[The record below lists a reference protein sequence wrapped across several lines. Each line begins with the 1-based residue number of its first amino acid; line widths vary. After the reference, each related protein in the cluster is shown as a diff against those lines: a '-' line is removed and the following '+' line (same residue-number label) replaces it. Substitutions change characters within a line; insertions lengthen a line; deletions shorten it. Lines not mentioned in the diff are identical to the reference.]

1 VGRRGDGEER
11 GVRRGAKLLELD
23 KHAINRV
30 QVGYG
35 VGATMDLIAKIG
47 RMAGEDFFASGK
59 AAERFGVAD
68 LASAQKQLDA
78 INNDPEANA
87 KLNKNNPKFDA
98 SLAAKRNRLIDA
110 VAHYKAQAAK
120 E

>member
-1 VGRRGDGEER
+1 LPRSGAWRARTFSPAGRRPSGSEWR
-11 GVRRGAKLLELD
+11 IWRAHRR
-23 KHAINRV
+23 
-30 QVGYG
+30 
-35 VGATMDLIAKIG
+35 
-47 RMAGEDFFASGK
+47 
-59 AAERFGVAD
+59 
-68 LASAQKQLDA
+68 QLDA